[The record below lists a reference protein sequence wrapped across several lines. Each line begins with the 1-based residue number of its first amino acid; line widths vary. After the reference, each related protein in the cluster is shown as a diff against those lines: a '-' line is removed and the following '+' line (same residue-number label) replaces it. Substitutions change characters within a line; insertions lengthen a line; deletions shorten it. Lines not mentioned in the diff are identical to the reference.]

1 MTAIT
6 VLLYSSCFQQDQHDL
21 TKVTPTPTDYDRKPV
36 LSSLPAVTKKFGL
49 GLLMIVSADKI
60 NVDVDEVAAVRCGEV

>member
-49 GLLMIVSADKI
+49 GLLMTL
-60 NVDVDEVAAVRCGEV
+60 